1 MAFNEHENDGQPA
14 DGCDEQK
21 VLVETE
27 VILIELV
34 DIEEY
39 AKRGEKPPKA
49 KKYRIRIG
57 KQHFVVAVPE
67 MTGRQIL
74 ALAGKTPAESF
85 KLQQKFTGGKIE
97 VVGLD
102 QLVDFTARGVER
114 FQWLPLTET
123 EG

>member
-1 MAFNEHENDGQPA
+1 MAFNGQENGGQLA
-14 DGCDEQK
+14 DGCDGQK
-21 VLVETE
+21 VLVVTE
-27 VILIELV
+27 VILVELV

-49 KKYRIRIG
+49 KKYRIRVG
-57 KQHFVVAVPE
+57 KQHFMVALPE

-74 ALAGKTPAESF
+74 ELAGRVPAESF
-85 KLQQKFTGGKIE
+85 KLQQKFKGGKVE

-102 QLVDFTARGVER
+102 QLVDFTAHGVER
-114 FQWLPLTET
+114 FQWMPCNET